1 MRVEGGKNSIDRPR
15 STHFQEAVGFLCNLT
30 LVPWYTEIDGK
41 QSAEAVARAAATFT
55 DDVVGVMVAADVEA
69 VAKEAAKAAGKGV
82 ASASGS
88 DASGSADASRPTI
101 SEVAATQEVI
111 QAFKCSG
118 VIKLDWKMGYG
129 NSSGAL
135 CGVK

>member
-1 MRVEGGKNSIDRPR
+1 MES
-15 STHFQEAVGFLCNLT
+15 
-30 LVPWYTEIDGK
+30 
-41 QSAEAVARAAATFT
+41 AAATFT
-55 DDVVGVMVAADVEA
+55 DDVVGVIVAADVEA

-88 DASGSADASRPTI
+88 AASGSADASRPTI